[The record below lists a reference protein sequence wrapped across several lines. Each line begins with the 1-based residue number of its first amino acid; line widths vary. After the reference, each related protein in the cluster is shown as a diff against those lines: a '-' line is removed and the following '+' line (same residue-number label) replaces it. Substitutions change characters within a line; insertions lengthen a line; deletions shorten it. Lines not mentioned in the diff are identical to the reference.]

1 MGSTLLQPLI
11 AKLSARS
18 VLSDRDVAAL
28 LRMPHT
34 IKRFTP
40 SEYLVRERKPAT
52 HTCILL
58 TGFAYRQKVVP
69 NGARQIIGLQVPGD
83 PVDLHNS
90 MLDVSDHAVQG
101 LTDGVAAMVARED
114 ILALAAAHPN
124 IAHAFWIDTLVD
136 GSIAREWIVN
146 IGRRSAHERL
156 AHMFCEFALRL
167 RIAGIEQGE
176 KLALPMT
183 QEQIADVLGLTPVH
197 INRMVRKF
205 EREGLIHRAQRMVT
219 ILRTSDLEA
228 LAGFDDTYL
237 HIERKEPAYKGAPS
251 IDARQSA

>member
-1 MGSTLLQPLI
+1 MGSTILQPLI

-18 VLSDRDVAAL
+18 PLSDRDVAAL
-28 LRMPHT
+28 RRMSHT
-34 IKRFTP
+34 IRRFTP
-40 SEYLVRERKPAT
+40 SEYLVRERKPAPY
-52 HTCILL
+52 TCILL

-90 MLDVSDHAVQG
+90 MLNVSDHSVQG
-101 LTDGVAAMVARED
+101 LTDGVMAQVARED

-146 IGRRSAHERL
+146 IGRRTAHERL

-167 RIAGIEQGE
+167 RIAGVEQQE
-176 KLALPMT
+176 KLTLPMT

-197 INRMVRKF
+197 VNRMIRKF
-205 EREGLIHRAQRMVT
+205 EREGLITRAQRMVT
-219 ILRTSDLEA
+219 ILRTADLRTF
-228 LAGFDDTYL
+228 AGFDDTYL
-237 HIERKEPAYKGAPS
+237 HVDRKYTSPKRSASVDHHAY
-251 IDARQSA
+251 